1 MIPPVL
7 LNPAPVTAP
16 GLVAKS
22 LPEGDFTALLQ
33 PAPLLI
39 TATVTPGQAE
49 EGMPLTE
56 ELLLPEAEPV
66 EPDLSDLLPAPPAA
80 PSDAPLPAQS
90 SLPIFMGAPLSA
102 VEELPPEN
110 LPGEMMSTV
119 VPEPLTTPPAAAPVM
134 PQQSPTVS
142 AALPEEAAPASG
154 VAPAGPA
161 RHMPDASTPR
171 LRQPQAPLAEAALPA
186 SRPAADPVAAAPL
199 QTEAAVQ
206 AEPAQPATLTQLPAE
221 TPLRSA
227 EAPAV
232 PAAPVSPQAAPR
244 STLTRNV
251 FERLD
256 EMEHSEGRTR
266 VLLRP
271 QGLGIL
277 EIDVTRLA
285 DGRMQVS
292 LRAENPLVLQAL
304 QQDASTLS
312 DYLGARG
319 FDMAGGG
326 PDLGRYSRPAPADA
340 GSASAEGA
348 EPDEDTAADPAT
360 PARQGAGQLDIVT

>member
-7 LNPAPVTAP
+7 LNPAPVTAS
-16 GLVAKS
+16 GSVAKS

-33 PAPLLI
+33 PAPLPVA
-39 TATVTPGQAE
+39 ATVTPGKAE
-49 EGMPLTE
+49 EATSLTE
-56 ELLLPEAEPV
+56 GLMLPDAEPV

-80 PSDAPLPAQS
+80 PSDAPLPAPS
-90 SLPIFMGAPLSA
+90 GLPLFLGAPLSA
-102 VEELPPEN
+102 TEELLPESM
-110 LPGEMMSTV
+110 PGEMMTPV
-119 VPEPLTTPPAAAPVM
+119 ALDPLSTPPAAAPVAVPS
-134 PQQSPTVS
+134 PQPAS
-142 AALPEEAAPASG
+142 AVLPDEAAPASAL
-154 VAPAGPA
+154 VPAVSL
-161 RHMPDASTPR
+161 RHMPEATAPAP
-171 LRQPQAPLAEAALPA
+171 RQPQAPVAEAALPA
-186 SRPAADPVAAAPL
+186 PRPAADPVVATPL
-199 QTEAAVQ
+199 QPEAGVQ
-206 AEPAQPATLTQLPAE
+206 AEPAQPGPLPPLPAE
-221 TPLRSA
+221 APLRSA

-256 EMEHSEGRTR
+256 ELEHSEGRTR

-304 QQDASTLS
+304 QQDASTLT

-340 GSASAEGA
+340 GSAPGVGT
-348 EPDEDTAADPAT
+348 EPEEETPADPT
-360 PARQGAGQLDIVT
+360 QPARQGAGQLDIVT